1 MNYDEMSDEEFNN
14 LTPEEHTKYL
24 IESYKNIRKIEILEK
39 LPLVKWT
46 KYELLDMLINFDLLK
61 SAGSLKAISIDE
73 FIKSGEYKDLE
84 IDFEEYKII
93 EEMQNIFMYDIKK
106 LKCGG

>member
-39 LPLVKWT
+39 LPLVK
-46 KYELLDMLINFDLLK
+46 
-61 SAGSLKAISIDE
+61 
-73 FIKSGEYKDLE
+73 
-84 IDFEEYKII
+84 
-93 EEMQNIFMYDIKK
+93 
-106 LKCGG
+106 